1 MKKILLPLILLTAS
15 ALAADHEVQMLDLG
29 SDKEPMVFEPAVL
42 KIAPGDTVT
51 FLPTNKGHN
60 VESKLVP
67 EGAEQ
72 FKSALDEKFSVKL
85 EKEGVYIYVCPPHSM
100 MNMVGVI
107 QVGAASNMDEVKA
120 RLPKLEKR
128 AMSNKGRL
136 SKYVAEL
143 AKPAADKKEAA
154 KDVKA
159 EPAKT
164 PEAGQE
170 TGK

>member
-1 MKKILLPLILLTAS
+1 
-15 ALAADHEVQMLDLG
+15 
-29 SDKEPMVFEPAVL
+29 
-42 KIAPGDTVT
+42 
-51 FLPTNKGHN
+51 
-60 VESKLVP
+60 
-67 EGAEQ
+67 
-72 FKSALDEKFSVKL
+72 
-85 EKEGVYIYVCPPHSM
+85 
-100 MNMVGVI
+100 
-107 QVGAASNMDEVKA
+107 
-120 RLPKLEKR
+120 
-128 AMSNKGRL
+128 MSNKGRL